1 MVKINL
7 LPYHD
12 QKRIDSST
20 RKLIIGASVIV
31 GFLILIV
38 SVHLYLI
45 YDVSSLEDKIKAESD
60 RLAALTKIAGEINQ
74 VKIDKKIIEKKLE
87 IIKTLEE
94 NRLKPVILLDELTT
108 TVPAG
113 QLWLTNFVTTGG
125 SLKIEGI
132 ARDNVSIARFM
143 KSLEKTTSLSTVD
156 LVASKQTIRAETKL
170 QAFTLSC
177 GLKYQPKPQEQEAKA
192 PEKGTG
198 KK

>member
-12 QKRIDSST
+12 QKRTDSST
-20 RKLIIGASVIV
+20 RKLIIGASVIA
-31 GFLILIV
+31 GFLILIG
-38 SVHLYLI
+38 SIHLYLI

-108 TVPAG
+108 TVPSG

-156 LVASKQTIRAETKL
+156 LVASKQTIIAETKL

-177 GLKYQPKPQEQEAKA
+177 GLKDQPKPQEQDAKA